1 VTLRAI
7 LSPPPRRR
15 STPAWALGLAL
26 TLAILGGAAAPSF
39 ATVQSIEVVPA
50 APTSCDSVAL
60 VVKGVM
66 PSPCHTLIRAR
77 LGELKLLP
85 TMGPVP
91 SYEIGIRIVVQEPNP
106 DIEAACPTVL
116 QPYERKLYLPYHPF
130 GSYRAHATEYL
141 VPYSP
146 DSSAAPKEST
156 SAVEGTF
163 QVAPDSCITPGCYLL
178 AFNGPGLRNQF
189 CDGAGPPGGL
199 ACVDITLSGAE
210 PVAGLQ
216 SVIHVVDPRL
226 DQTLPLPGSILHP
239 ISVEAIGEARGF
251 QVNWTADGSTVR
263 FLLYSTEGKTLADGN
278 RILRVCYSI
287 GSEALPGPYLMRF
300 GATVVSDPRGHAI
313 PPCPTLVEEVG
324 RLCVGDGGCDLDGNG
339 VSNVLDIIR
348 LARCAL
354 GGHDSTMVCP
364 DTTAARADCND
375 DGVVDV
381 RDIVCCIRNILLLSR
396 WGTITPPAD
405 PTAVPT
411 RIRFLGAPEWW
422 KPGYGRV
429 EVEMDPGSD
438 FGGAAVEVE
447 APPGVLIYGMD
458 ENDGTV
464 DPGMSPNPYYLFMRD
479 VGDGKRSRFLIV
491 RYSRAYQPQPFRVR
505 LFFQTTDA
513 LGMDGVFR
521 IVGAEGGSWSQASP
535 LAAEITRST
544 VPVGAPAARVLPA
557 RPNPFSDATDIS
569 FELPAAKH
577 VTLRVYSATGRLVRT
592 LVDAT
597 VPLGLHRA
605 AWNGRDEAGR
615 VVASGIYF
623 VKLSTGDVEST
634 IRVMRLR

>member
-1 VTLRAI
+1 MTPRAI

-15 STPAWALGLAL
+15 STPAWALGLVL
-26 TLAILGGAAAPSF
+26 TLAIVGGAAAPSF

-66 PSPCHTLIRAR
+66 PGPCHTLIRAR
-77 LGELKLLP
+77 LGELELLP
-85 TMGPVP
+85 TMGPIP
-91 SYEIGIRIVVQEPNP
+91 SYEIGVRIVVREPSP
-106 DIEAACPTVL
+106 DIEAVCPAVL

-156 SAVEGTF
+156 TVETTF

-189 CDGAGPPGGL
+189 CDGAGPPGGT
-199 ACVDITLSGAE
+199 ACVDITITSGFE

-216 SVIHVVDPRL
+216 SVIHVADPRL
-226 DQTLPLPGSILHP
+226 DQTLPLPGSILRP

-251 QVNWTADGSTVR
+251 QVDWTADGSTVR
-263 FLLYSTEGKTLADGN
+263 FLLYSTERKTLTGGN

-300 GATVVSDPRGHAI
+300 GATVVSDLRGHAI

-348 LARCAL
+348 LVRCAL
-354 GGHDSTMVCP
+354 GGPDSTAVCP
-364 DTTAARADCND
+364 DTTAARADCTD

-381 RDIVCCIRNILLLSR
+381 RDVVCCIRNILLLTR
-396 WGTITPPAD
+396 WGTISTPAD
-405 PTAVPT
+405 PAAVPT
-411 RIRFLGAPEWW
+411 RVRFAGAPEWW

-429 EVEMDPGSD
+429 PVEVSPGSD
-438 FGGAAVEVE
+438 FGGAAIEIE
-447 APPGVLIYGMD
+447 AAPGTQIYSIQAD
-458 ENDGTV
+458 DGTV
-464 DPGMSPNPYYLFMRD
+464 DPGMSPDPYYLFAPE
-479 VGDGKRSRFLIV
+479 VGDGVRTRLLIV
-491 RYSRAYQPQPFRVR
+491 RRNRDYEPVRPFRAQLYFR
-505 LFFQTTDA
+505 ATDEPA
-513 LGMDGVFR
+513 GVFR

-535 LAAEITRST
+535 AAAEITQGTAAVS
-544 VPVGAPAARVLPA
+544 VPAARVLPA
-557 RPNPFSDATDIS
+557 RPNPFSDATDIA
-569 FELPAAKH
+569 FELLAPRH

-592 LVDAT
+592 LVDANM
-597 VPLGLHRA
+597 PLGLHRA
-605 AWNGRDEAGR
+605 PWNGRDEAGR
-615 VVASGIYF
+615 VVGSGIYF
-623 VKLSTGDVEST
+623 VKLSTPDVEST